1 MGCAPSQSEIIQHLA
16 KNTLRPLKKAAAQ
29 APVDKPRADSLTHST
44 SGGSGSSD
52 SESNSSE
59 DGREGASPPGG
70 QGDVGRSQNLPPPAV
85 PARTPQLYN
94 EERKREKLAA
104 GAQVAVSEVIVSRKY
119 VPRELPDRRPC
130 SEAQQPKRSRKQK
143 GHQVAKQAKS
153 SKLRENTAED
163 EEKVDFPTS
172 LVNAHQAAY
181 AYLTPSLSK
190 YDAVLCLIDQAAQT
204 QLTLQQLVSFL
215 ALRFDEANQVLGE
228 VASEGERL
236 LKEVG
241 PHLAWP
247 PEKGAPKERPDLL
260 QQLLQ
265 YTVNKLQAT
274 NGAVAGLTATAL
286 QEACGYLQSAAD
298 TFRKRLAIKQE
309 TDERLQRMIAQL
321 GACAL
326 QQSRTKP
333 GDMALYSEDSGI
345 GADTDSM
352 KGDCNPGKC
361 GRRVSSDSNAHLLCR
376 DPLPQRKASL
386 SHVGIS
392 PPKTHA
398 HALDQQFKGVF
409 YSSHEEK
416 ASSSQPSAPVNTS
429 QSSLTHDRSFDSYGS
444 ATSTDCEALIR
455 TESMDFCSLGEE
467 DDEESE
473 LEMAVDGAP
482 QAPRSP
488 PPGPEA
494 ARPVPKRIDVP
505 ENEEMTIKI
514 KDAISDKIQFVPIAP
529 GSNVWSDEEGK
540 PRPARPST
548 AKGRSTRAAKKRRS
562 KSAESL
568 KGKAEDPT
576 LLELQRTQK
585 DLSRR
590 LQRMLQPTGEDEGG
604 GGMGQQKVAAMPK
617 LPVALPNTDQAV
629 PSHKLKASLHN
640 NFSILPSQEKVLL
653 RRIPARLS
661 NQGQAQGQA
670 QAKAQAQAKTQ
681 CQGQARTTP
690 SSNKHDPAKAKENQ
704 ASPGRGAARL
714 KRNGVQGLIDSFSG
728 RHGVP
733 TAGESGGARRFGPP
747 PPAPPPQPESEMD
760 PGDFPPP
767 PSELELAADALTAGL
782 APRDARSAAG
792 AAGGASAARGAAA
805 SRVAVTQRLLAS
817 LDSAPLLPSK
827 QPGGRARG
835 GHSARGPWRPQAGA
849 AAAGEQPWPPYKIIN
864 LRYSGGCCSSPENGP
879 TDRLPERSSPGSVA
893 GRGAEAEGA
902 SPLSGSSALSKE
914 APGKLTTPLR
924 RRKLAASAASPCPS
938 LQATGGPAPP
948 APASPPPALRKSFPS
963 PPLPQRNLCQPAG
976 YTAPSPSTARRNCP
990 SRAWGSRQPNPPAA
1004 QEELSPLGS
1013 SKRSSPPP
1021 VPRKLPSPLSLRQL
1035 PHPTVNCQLS
1045 SPPTHHQPPSPPTH
1059 HQTPNPPTQHQMPS
1073 PPSHHQPPSPP
1084 THRQLPSP
1092 PTHRQLPSPPT
1103 HRQPPSPPT
1112 HRQPPSPPTHRQLP
1126 SPPTHRQPPSPPTH
1140 RQLPSPPTHR
1150 QPPSPPTHRQ
1160 PPSPPT
1166 HRQLPS
1172 PPTHRQLPSPPTH
1185 RQLPS
1190 PPTAINVTSPVVSL
1204 RKRPPDYPEAARQS
1218 RCPGKPGS
1226 NASSIFCPLSHSIF
1240 ESQPPSPPVGAVSA
1254 AAQPQNIILGDGSPM
1269 TSRAAWRDNFM
1280 LRQPGDRQ
1288 RRLTLSGVHAQPFVK
1303 KNHHLDFKT
1312 GAQNGFLASSSAGSE
1327 PTLHSIGLDGG
1338 FESEDDP
1345 WMRHCVSEGN
1355 CIGIESSSN
1364 KWN

>member
-29 APVDKPRADSLTHST
+29 APADKAHADSRTCST

-52 SESNSSE
+52 SEANSSE

-70 QGDVGRSQNLPPPAV
+70 KGERRGVDAGRGRNLAPPAV
-85 PARTPQLYN
+85 PAHTPQLYN

-119 VPRELPDRRPC
+119 VSRELPDRHTS
-130 SEAQQPKRSRKQK
+130 SEGGVAQPSKRGRKQK
-143 GHQVAKQAKS
+143 GHHVTQQAKG

-163 EEKVDFPTS
+163 EEKVDFPAS
-172 LVNAHQAAY
+172 LVDAHQAAY

-204 QLTLQQLVSFL
+204 QLTLQQMVSFL
-215 ALRFDEANQVLGE
+215 TLRFDEANQALGE
-228 VASEGERL
+228 IASEGERL
-236 LKEVG
+236 VKEVG

-274 NGAVAGLTATAL
+274 NGAVTGLTATAL
-286 QEACGYLQSAAD
+286 QEACCYLQSATDALG
-298 TFRKRLAIKQE
+298 KRLAVKQE
-309 TDERLQRMIAQL
+309 TDERLRRMIAQL
-321 GACAL
+321 EACAL

-333 GDMALYSEDSGI
+333 GDMALHSEDSGI

-352 KGDCNPGKC
+352 KGDCQPGKC

-376 DPLPQRKASL
+376 DSLPPRKASL
-386 SHVGIS
+386 SHVVIS
-392 PPKTHA
+392 PSKPQA
-398 HALDQQFKGVF
+398 RGLDHQCKGVF

-429 QSSLTHDRSFDSYGS
+429 RSSLTHNRSFDSYGS

-473 LEMAVDGAP
+473 SEMAVDGSP

-488 PPGPEA
+488 PPGSKA

-505 ENEEMTIKI
+505 ENEEMSIKI

-529 GSNVWSDEEGK
+529 GSNIWSDEEGK

-548 AKGRSTRAAKKRRS
+548 AKGCRTRVAKKRRS
-562 KSAESL
+562 ESAGSL

-585 DLSRR
+585 DLNRR
-590 LQRMLQPTGEDEGG
+590 LQRMLQPKGEDE

-617 LPVALPNTDQAV
+617 LPVTLPNADQAV
-629 PSHKLKASLHN
+629 PSNKLKASLHN

-653 RRIPARLS
+653 RRSPARLS

-670 QAKAQAQAKTQ
+670 QAKAHAKAKTQAETQAQAKTQ
-681 CQGQARTTP
+681 DQARTTP

-704 ASPGRGAARL
+704 ASPKRGAARL
-714 KRNGVQGLIDSFSG
+714 KRNGVRGLINSFSG
-728 RHGVP
+728 AHGVP
-733 TAGESGGARRFGPP
+733 TAGESGGAGRLGSPP
-747 PPAPPPQPESEMD
+747 LAPLPQPESEMD

-767 PSELELAADALTAGL
+767 PAELELATDALTAGL
-782 APRDARSAAG
+782 APRDACSVAG
-792 AAGGASAARGAAA
+792 ATDGASAARGAAL
-805 SRVAVTQRLLAS
+805 SRVTVTQRLLAS
-817 LDSAPLLPSK
+817 LDSVPLLPSK

-835 GHSARGPWRPQAGA
+835 GHSARSPWRPQAGA
-849 AAAGEQPWPPYKIIN
+849 ATAGEQPWPPYKIIN
-864 LRYSGGCCSSPENGP
+864 LRYSGGCCSSPENGS
-879 TDRLPERSSPGSVA
+879 TDRLPEHSSPGPVA
-893 GRGAEAEGA
+893 GRGAEAEGT
-902 SPLSGSSALSKE
+902 SELLGSNSALSKE
-914 APGKLTTPLR
+914 APGKLTTPPR
-924 RRKLAASAASPCPS
+924 GRKLAASAASPCPS
-938 LQATGGPAPP
+938 HQATGGPAPP
-948 APASPPPALRKSFPS
+948 APTSPPPALRKSFPS

-976 YTAPSPSTARRNCP
+976 YTAPSPSPARRNCP
-990 SRAWGSRQPNPPAA
+990 NRAWGSKQPNPPAA
-1004 QEELSPLGS
+1004 QEELNPLAS

-1021 VPRKLPSPLSLRQL
+1021 VPRKLRSPLSLCQL
-1035 PHPTVNCQLS
+1035 PHPTVNCQ
-1045 SPPTHHQPPSPPTH
+1045 PPSPPT
-1059 HQTPNPPTQHQMPS
+1059 QHQLPS
-1073 PPSHHQPPSPP
+1073 PPTHRQLPSSP

-1092 PTHRQLPSPPT
+1092 PTHRQLPSSPT

-1112 HRQPPSPPTHRQLP
+1112 QHQLPSPPTHRQLP
-1126 SPPTHRQPPSPPTH
+1126 SPQ
-1140 RQLPSPPTHR
+1140 
-1150 QPPSPPTHRQ
+1150 
-1160 PPSPPT
+1160 T

-1190 PPTAINVTSPVVSL
+1190 SPTHRQLPSPPTHRQLPSPPTTINVTPPVVSV
-1204 RKRPPDYPEAARQS
+1204 RKRPPDHPEAARQS
-1218 RCPGKPGS
+1218 HCPGKPGS

-1240 ESQPPSPPVGAVSA
+1240 ESQPSSPPVGAVNA
-1254 AAQPQNIILGDGSPM
+1254 AAQLQNIILGDGSPM
-1269 TSRAAWRDNFM
+1269 TSRAAWRNNFM

-1303 KNHHLDFKT
+1303 KNHHPDFKT
-1312 GAQNGFLASSSAGSE
+1312 GAQNRFLASSSAGSE
-1327 PTLHSIGLDGG
+1327 PTLYSIGLNGS
-1338 FESEDDP
+1338 FESEDDS
-1345 WMRHCVSEGN
+1345 WMRHFVSEVRGSN
-1355 CIGIESSSN
+1355 RSVSHPELCIIGQGLQ
-1364 KWN
+1364 